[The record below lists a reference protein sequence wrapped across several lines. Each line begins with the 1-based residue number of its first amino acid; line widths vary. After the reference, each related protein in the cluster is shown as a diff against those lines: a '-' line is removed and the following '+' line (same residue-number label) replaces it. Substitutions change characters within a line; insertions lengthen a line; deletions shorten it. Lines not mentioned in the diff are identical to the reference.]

1 MPRRSSLIPVSLFS
15 LSLVALLAL
24 PSAVTAAPRIYEGRE
39 AAALRCA
46 NTLALT
52 AVALSAAELIGEGE
66 KNVMLGITVRILDR
80 HVEGTWAQKRAA
92 MEVMRDR
99 RSVADTLEDYRQIA
113 ERCLVQFPI
122 N

>member
-1 MPRRSSLIPVSLFS
+1 VPRRSSLIPVSLFA

-24 PSAVTAAPRIYEGRE
+24 PSAATAAPRIYEGRE

-99 RSVADTLEDYRQIA
+99 RSVADTLQDYRQIA

>member
-1 MPRRSSLIPVSLFS
+1 VPRRSSLIPVSLFA

-24 PSAVTAAPRIYEGRE
+24 PSAATAAPRIYEGRE

>member
-1 MPRRSSLIPVSLFS
+1 MPRRSSLIPVSLFA

-24 PSAVTAAPRIYEGRE
+24 PSAATAAPRIYEGRE

-80 HVEGTWAQKRAA
+80 HVKGTWAQKSAA
-92 MEVMRDR
+92 KEVMRDR

>member
-1 MPRRSSLIPVSLFS
+1 MARQLILTAAVCSAS
-15 LSLVALLAL
+15 ALSIAAPVALPGKAGTR
-24 PSAVTAAPRIYEGRE
+24 VYEGRE

-66 KNVMLGITVRILDR
+66 KNVMLGVTVRILDR

-99 RSVADTLEDYRQIA
+99 RSVPDTLEDYRRIA

>member
-1 MPRRSSLIPVSLFS
+1 MRRTVRGLMLCA
-15 LSLVALLAL
+15 ALAAL
-24 PSAVTAAPRIYEGRE
+24 PAWAGTRTYEGSE

-52 AVALSAAELIGEGE
+52 AVALSAAEMIGEGE
-66 KNVMLGITVRILDR
+66 KQVMLGVTVRILDR
-80 HVEGTWAQKRAA
+80 HVSGTWAQKRAA

-99 RSVADTLEDYRQIA
+99 RSVTDTLDDYRRNA
-113 ERCLVQFPI
+113 KRCLAQFPI

>member
-1 MPRRSSLIPVSLFS
+1 MPRRSSLIPVSLFA

-24 PSAVTAAPRIYEGRE
+24 PSAATAAPRIYEGRE

-99 RSVADTLEDYRQIA
+99 RSVADTLQDYRQIA

>member
-1 MPRRSSLIPVSLFS
+1 MLRAAVLG
-15 LSLVALLAL
+15 ALLAL
-24 PSAVTAAPRIYEGRE
+24 SLTPPAQAGTRTYEGSE

-52 AVALSAAELIGEGE
+52 AVALSAAGLIGESE
-66 KNVMLGITVRILDR
+66 KQVMLGVTVRILDR
-80 HVEGTWAQKRAA
+80 HVDGTWAQKRAA

-99 RSVADTLEDYRQIA
+99 RSIPDTLEDYRQNA
-113 ERCLVQFPI
+113 ARCLRQFPI